1 MKYRNCVLTL
11 LATLS
16 VLTYLDRVCIS
27 VAGLGIQNELHLSP
41 QDWGLVTGAFEIAYA
56 LFKIPSGYL
65 VRAPLIRQWN
75 NRAQPGVIEPL
86 LERGEEDGEPELARA
101 M

>member
-1 MKYRNCVLTL
+1 MNRASSFLAPVLVWVHEFVIWQT
-11 LATLS
+11 S
-16 VLTYLDRVCIS
+16 REDIRC
-27 VAGLGIQNELHLSP
+27 
-41 QDWGLVTGAFEIAYA
+41 AFAIAYA
-56 LFKIPSGYL
+56 LFEIPSGYL
-65 VRAPLIRQWN
+65 VRAPLIRQWD

>member
-1 MKYRNCVLTL
+1 M
-11 LATLS
+11 
-16 VLTYLDRVCIS
+16 
-27 VAGLGIQNELHLSP
+27 
-41 QDWGLVTGAFEIAYA
+41 AYA
-56 LFKIPSGYL
+56 LFEIPSGYL
-65 VRAPLIRQWN
+65 VRAPLIRQWD